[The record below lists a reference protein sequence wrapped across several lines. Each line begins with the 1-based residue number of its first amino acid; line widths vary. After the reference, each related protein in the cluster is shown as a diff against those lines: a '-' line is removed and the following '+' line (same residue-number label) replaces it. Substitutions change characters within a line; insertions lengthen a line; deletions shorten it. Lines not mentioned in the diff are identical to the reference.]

1 MPFVLSSFQFLFTNW
16 KNPPQ
21 NAAGAQTILEM
32 HSQDPGQANH
42 FGPLVQ
48 MQKSSKMVPEIILYF
63 YNEIPFFEKK
73 GQKLGN
79 LGKTIKSKI
88 WQDCQLKQTAKKV

>member
-1 MPFVLSSFQFLFTNW
+1 MPFALSTFQFLFTNW

-21 NAAGAQTILEM
+21 NAARAQTILEM

-73 GQKLGN
+73 AKN
-79 LGKTIKSKI
+79 LET
-88 WQDCQLKQTAKKV
+88 